1 MSGSPWRWHRGADFS
16 LSLSLFSGRRM
27 TERSVSVAVF
37 FFFEE
42 GNDVLK
48 FEVLMLAVAALA
60 VTASVRDI
68 GVVKEVVTQN
78 VVERDVW
85 HLLLR

>member
-1 MSGSPWRWHRGADFS
+1 MSGSPWRWHRGAD
-16 LSLSLFSGRRM
+16 LSLFVSGRRM
-27 TERSVSVAVF
+27 TERSVSVVVV
-37 FFFEE
+37 FFEE
-42 GNDVLK
+42 RNDVLK
-48 FEVLMLAVAALA
+48 FEVLMLAVAVLA
-60 VTASVRDI
+60 VAASVRDI

>member
-1 MSGSPWRWHRGADFS
+1 MSGSPRRWHQGTDFS
-16 LSLSLFSGRRM
+16 LFLSFFSGRRM
-27 TERSVSVAVF
+27 TERSVSVVVV
-37 FFFEE
+37 FFEE
-42 GNDVLK
+42 RNDVLK

>member
-1 MSGSPWRWHRGADFS
+1 LSGSPWRWHRGAD
-16 LSLSLFSGRRM
+16 LSLFFSGRRM
-27 TERSVSVAVF
+27 TERSVSVVVV
-37 FFFEE
+37 FFEE
-42 GNDVLK
+42 RNDVLK
-48 FEVLMLAVAALA
+48 FEVLMLAVAVLA
-60 VTASVRDI
+60 VAASVRDI